1 MGFLRAFWSGFSRFT
16 FLLIGR
22 WHWQLPGWIAVL
34 RRQLE
39 TFWRSA
45 IAEPKRAVAVQLGL
59 LGLLGGYVWYR
70 HRPEPNFVQYTVTA
84 PPLTTYDDN
93 GIASIQPLKIDFSE
107 SAALL
112 RLVEKRVTKG
122 VDMSPAIAGT
132 WFWTTDRQL
141 QFTPKSDWP
150 IDAGFTVRLGRNG
163 LFTPDVRLEE
173 YSFQF
178 KTQPFYARID
188 QNLFYQDPSDP
199 NLKKLVATVKF
210 SHPVDTEQFAKHV
223 SLSLPFDAGYLGLKP
238 DSRQFTVAYDKF
250 KLAAYVHSAPLAMPR
265 DDTPMTLR
273 IEKGVR
279 AARGGNETAKRLE
292 SVVVIPGRYSLRF
305 SSAHMTLV
313 DNARYEPE
321 QVLLLTTSSPV
332 PEKGMAGKVSM
343 YLLPVRNPKQPKEDK
358 DPYHWNNTKEIGAD
372 ILSKSDRLS
381 LSYVVSGDANELVH
395 GFKFRAPVA
404 RYVYVSIADGVEGT
418 GGYLSGKRY
427 VASIKVDPYPQALTF
442 LGQGALLSLS
452 GDKKLGFLARDID
465 RVAVEI
471 GRVLPNQL
479 QHIAPMM
486 WDYAHPQVYSDL
498 ADSLLE
504 RFYTVRDYSG
514 KAPGK
519 PVYDSIDLGP
529 YLRGERQSRPV
540 SLAHPGSASESA
552 SRRQRPS
559 SVR

>member
-122 VDMSPAIAGT
+122 VDVSPAIAGT

-292 SVVVIPGRYSLRF
+292 SVVVIPGRSSLRF

-332 PEKGMAGKVSM
+332 AEKGMAGKVSM
-343 YLLPVRNPKQPKEDK
+343 YLLPVRNPKQPKEEQG
-358 DPYHWNNTKEIGAD
+358 P
-372 ILSKSDRLS
+372 LS
-381 LSYVVSGDANELVH
+381 LEQHKGDRRRH
-395 GFKFRAPVA
+395 
-404 RYVYVSIADGVEGT
+404 S
-418 GGYLSGKRY
+418 
-427 VASIKVDPYPQALTF
+427 
-442 LGQGALLSLS
+442 
-452 GDKKLGFLARDID
+452 
-465 RVAVEI
+465 VEI
-471 GRVLPNQL
+471 GSLEPELRSFGRCGRIGSRIQIPRPGRALCLCLHCRWRGGYRRLPFRETL
-479 QHIAPMM
+479 
-486 WDYAHPQVYSDL
+486 
-498 ADSLLE
+498 
-504 RFYTVRDYSG
+504 RRRD
-514 KAPGK
+514 
-519 PVYDSIDLGP
+519 
-529 YLRGERQSRPV
+529 
-540 SLAHPGSASESA
+540 
-552 SRRQRPS
+552 
-559 SVR
+559 